1 MFSLCPAKAETQES
15 QLPIMRAY
23 ASQIEPLI
31 TDEIVAKDKF
41 AAWAWYKE
49 D

>member
-1 MFSLCPAKAETQES
+1 MAKSKT
-15 QLPIMRAY
+15 Y

-31 TDEIVAKDKF
+31 TDEVVADAKF